1 MWQDGAPS
9 QISAILSPSYA
20 NSTSNPSTSPSATS
34 KPISAGI
41 IAVIV
46 ILIVV
51 ILALAAGLVYF
62 LLRRRKSKRPLS
74 VSATEDIGLTHFDK
88 DAKDSKSVSLAEDP
102 NSPYP
107 PYKKLDSDSGVYRE
121 QQPDGELGVQGEIFQ
136 MPTTENGEGDYFSAV
151 NRIES
156 ERRAA
161 TTPQIDGRCMMY
173 ELHGSEPVPI
183 EMDGEGRSRGL
194 SPMLSPSTPVT
205 RGSSR
210 ASSFGP
216 VGTVL

>member
-1 MWQDGAPS
+1 VWQDGAPS

-88 DAKDSKSVSLAEDP
+88 DAKDSKSASLAEDP

-216 VGTVL
+216 VSTVL